1 MLRSIPN
8 VCNWCRDKP
17 MKRAKNVEGFWP
29 LFALNIEY
37 RSGGGGRILKMVSLF
52 NGGSKEAQP
61 PHHPC
66 NLRI

>member
-1 MLRSIPN
+1 MLRSTPN

-37 RSGGGGRILKMVSLF
+37 RSGGGRILKMVSLF

>member
-37 RSGGGGRILKMVSLF
+37 RSGGGADFKDGVSL
-52 NGGSKEAQP
+52 
-61 PHHPC
+61 
-66 NLRI
+66 